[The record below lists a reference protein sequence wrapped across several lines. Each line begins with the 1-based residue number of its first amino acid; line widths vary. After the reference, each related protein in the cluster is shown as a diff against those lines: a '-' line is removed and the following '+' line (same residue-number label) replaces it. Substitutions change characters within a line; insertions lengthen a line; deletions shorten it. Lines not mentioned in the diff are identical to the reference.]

1 MSRKK
6 NKSAK
11 RAGGTAPRPPLAPE
25 IAELLVIVERTQ
37 SGALGAQEHEKLKT
51 AISTLTFLMEE
62 LQKKQTSLLRLRR
75 LLFGAPTEKTRSVL
89 ETHASPQPAST
100 PNPAGDSEAKP
111 RPKVAGHGR
120 YSAAAYTGADTV
132 TVPHPLL
139 QGGQAC
145 PGCQKGRV
153 YAMSEPS
160 VRVRVVGVAPL
171 GATVYECDRLRCNLC
186 GEVYTAPAPEGVG
199 TEKYDATAANMI
211 GLLKYGTGL
220 PFNRIE
226 KLQAGMRIP
235 LAASTQWELV
245 EASAQTFA
253 PVHEA
258 LIFTAAQGS
267 VVFNDDTTMKV
278 LQLTREQRAA
288 ALAHDADQERTGV
301 FTSGIVA
308 TAAGQKIALFFT
320 GVRHAGENLAEV
332 LKRRADELPPPIQM
346 SDALA
351 CNTPGDF
358 ETVRASCN
366 SHARRNFVEVA
377 ERFPDEVRFVLET
390 LRDVYQTDA
399 LARRDNLDPEQRLRL
414 HQSQSAARMQA
425 LHEWMQ
431 AQFDQRKVEP
441 NSSLGAAIT
450 YMQKHWDRL
459 TLFLRVPNAPLDSNI
474 VERALKKA
482 ILNRRNALFYKTLNG
497 AHVGDVFMSLIHTA
511 ELNGVAPFDYLVA
524 LQRHADQI
532 LDNPSEWLPW
542 NYQVTLARL
551 NARDGPAG

>member
-11 RAGGTAPRPPLAPE
+11 RAAGTAPQPPE
-25 IAELLVIVERTQ
+25 IAELLAIVERTQ
-37 SGALGAQEHEKLKT
+37 SGALSAEEHEKLKT

-62 LQKKQTSLLRLRR
+62 LQKKQTSLVRLRR

-89 ETHASPQPAST
+89 EACAAQESTSP
-100 PNPAGDSEAKP
+100 PNPAEESETKP
-111 RPKVAGHGR
+111 RPKVPGHGR
-120 YSAAAYTGADTV
+120 YSAAAYTGADKV

-139 QGGQAC
+139 QGGQEC

-153 YAMSEPS
+153 YALAEPS
-160 VRVRVVGVAPL
+160 VRVRITGVAPL

-199 TEKYDATAANMI
+199 SEKYDATAASMI

-235 LAASTQWELV
+235 LAATTQWEQV
-245 EASAQTFA
+245 EAAAQTFA

-258 LIFTAAQGS
+258 LIDTAAQGS
-267 VVFNDDTTMKV
+267 VVYNDDTTMKV
-278 LQLTREQRAA
+278 LKLTREQRAA
-288 ALAHDADQERTGV
+288 ALAPDADQERTGV

-332 LKRRADELPPPIQM
+332 LKRRAETLPPPIQM

-366 SHARRNFVEVA
+366 SHARRNFVDVVES
-377 ERFPDEVRFVLET
+377 FPEEVRFVLET
-390 LRDVYQTDA
+390 LREVYKIDA
-399 LARRDNLDPEQRLRL
+399 LARQDNLDPEQRLQL
-414 HQSQSAARMQA
+414 HQSQSAPRMQA

-431 AQFDQRKVEP
+431 AQFEQRKVEP

-450 YMQKHWDRL
+450 HMQKHWDRL
-459 TLFLRVPNAPLDSNI
+459 TLFLRVANAPLDSNI

-482 ILNRRNALFYKTLNG
+482 ILNRRNSLFYKTLNG

-511 ELNGVAPFDYLVA
+511 ELNGVPPFDYLVA
-524 LQRHADQI
+524 LLRHADQI

-542 NYQVTLARL
+542 NYQATLARL
-551 NARDGPAG
+551 SARDGPTE

>member
-6 NKSAK
+6 NKHRKSVPAQLS
-11 RAGGTAPRPPLAPE
+11 PP
-25 IAELLVIVERTQ
+25 ELVELVSIVERTQ
-37 SGALGAQEHEKLKT
+37 SALSAEEHAKLKS
-51 AISTLTFLMEE
+51 AISTLTILMEE

-75 LLFGAPTEKTRSVL
+75 LLFGATTEKTRSVL
-89 ETHASPQPAST
+89 ETCASAQPASP
-100 PNPAGDSEAKP
+100 PNPAADSEANP

-120 YSAAAYTGADTV
+120 YSAAAYTGADKV
-132 TVPHPLL
+132 TVPHPQL

-267 VVFNDDTTMKV
+267 VVYNDDTTMKV

-288 ALAHDADQERTGV
+288 ALAHDADQARTGV

-308 TAAGQKIALFFT
+308 TAAGHKIALFFT

-332 LKRRADELPPPIQM
+332 LKRRAEALPPPIQM

-351 CNTPGDF
+351 CNTPGDV

-377 ERFPDEVRFVLET
+377 QSYPDEVRFVLET
-390 LRDVYQTDA
+390 LRDVYKTDA
-399 LARRDNLDPEQRLRL
+399 LARRDNLDPEQRLQL
-414 HQSQSAARMQA
+414 HQRQSAARMQA

-441 NSSLGAAIT
+441 NSSLGAAIN

-542 NYQVTLARL
+542 NYQATLARL
-551 NARDGPAG
+551 SARDGPAE